1 MAQLFFKFSTK
12 RETVTANA
20 ARSHPESE
28 EKQRSWQ
35 KHKTLERSTVARN
48 PFFQWRSYSAVND
61 TTTKPNGN
69 DDGGL
74 SEEAVRQT
82 ADNSRF

>member
-1 MAQLFFKFSTK
+1 MEQLFFNS
-12 RETVTANA
+12 
-20 ARSHPESE
+20 
-28 EKQRSWQ
+28 QRSARQSPQMQHDLTQ
-35 KHKTLERSTVARN
+35 KVRRSKDLGKNTKFLNDRLSLETR
-48 PFFQWRSYSAVND
+48 FFQWRSYSAVND

-74 SEEAVRQT
+74 SEEAVRQM